1 MKREES
7 IKMFYHALKFL
18 VARLANEKVLL
29 GRWGY
34 HWEIKRTIQK
44 YYD

>member
-1 MKREES
+1 MLYRLFIRFLS
-7 IKMFYHALKFL
+7 IGSTT
-18 VARLANEKVLL
+18 EKTVL

-34 HWEIKRTIQK
+34 HWEINKHIQK

>member
-1 MKREES
+1 MLYRLLSQFLFVATKS
-7 IKMFYHALKFL
+7 DKMI
-18 VARLANEKVLL
+18 L

-34 HWEIKRTIQK
+34 HWEKYKEIQK

>member
-1 MKREES
+1 MLTSFIFRFIQIGS
-7 IKMFYHALKFL
+7 NSQRII
-18 VARLANEKVLL
+18 L

-34 HWEIKRTIQK
+34 HWEINKHIQK

>member
-1 MKREES
+1 M
-7 IKMFYHALKFL
+7 LKFL
-18 VARLANEKVLL
+18 YRFLYLRSKSDKVFL

-34 HWEIKRTIQK
+34 HWEINRDIQK

>member
-1 MKREES
+1 MLRIFSFFFKEP
-7 IKMFYHALKFL
+7 
-18 VARLANEKVLL
+18 KVLL

-34 HWEIKRTIQK
+34 HWEINKMVKK